1 VNTERLYYEN
11 DGFWNES
18 ALRPQDGERI
28 AALAELIPAG
38 VETVAELGCGNGL
51 FANAI
56 ATGKRRYGRIAGLD
70 RSRAALRYVRVP
82 AVCASI
88 DELPLG
94 DRSFDLV
101 AALEVFEHLPAAIF
115 SAALS
120 ESCRISARYVMISVP
135 NDQDLSAGLIACPSC
150 RTMFHPDYHM
160 RSFSRESLEHL
171 LDAHGFRPVLVKPLG
186 RYVRYRGVD
195 RLRSRKRPAG
205 NPFAVA
211 IPCPVCGAELPA
223 GERTEPMPATP
234 PAKSSPI
241 RSALKNLWPTVEEYT
256 WLAGLYERT
265 RA

>member
-1 VNTERLYYEN
+1 VNTERRYYEN

-28 AALAELIPAG
+28 AALAGLVPAG

-56 ATGKRRYGRIAGLD
+56 AMGKRRYRRVAGLD
-70 RSRAALRYVRVP
+70 RSMAALRYVRVP
-82 AVCASI
+82 AVCASV
-88 DELPLG
+88 DAVPLG

-101 AALEVFEHLPAAIF
+101 AALEVIEHLPAAIF
-115 SAALS
+115 NAALS

-135 NDQDLSAGLIACPSC
+135 NDQDLSADLIACPSC

-160 RSFSRESLEHL
+160 RSFSRASLEHL
-171 LDAHGFRPVLVKPLG
+171 LDAHGFRCVLAKPLG

-195 RLRSRKRPAG
+195 WLRSRKRNAG

-211 IPCPVCGAELPA
+211 IPCPVCGMELPA
-223 GERTEPMPATP
+223 GEPNHASPAAP
-234 PAKSSPI
+234 QRNASPL
-241 RSALKNLWPTVEEYT
+241 RSALKNLWPKVEEHT
-256 WLAGLYERT
+256 WLAGLYERSS
-265 RA
+265 A